1 LRWINL
7 SRYGRVVKCE
17 RPESA
22 QAQRQTHRSR
32 GSANHPL
39 RPFVSQ
45 KARHPT
51 SQLAISCLD
60 VRARSGQRWATN
72 REACRRSG
80 VVGCDITG
88 PPPNRCSRPKQLV
101 CCARDGRLWARGS
114 QASRMRD
121 QTALNAHCVHE
132 AVGSIRLSICS
143 GLSGALLAPEPSEA
157 FEWESGGSLR
167 GIGHDRRLA
176 EP

>member
-1 LRWINL
+1 MPFWVKDIKVGFSNVNAKAEGIE
-7 SRYGRVVKCE
+7 GR
-17 RPESA
+17 SA
-22 QAQRQTHRSR
+22 PLFWQRLVNAGNPGCRGGPQVISR
-32 GSANHPL
+32 G
-39 RPFVSQ
+39 RD
-45 KARHPT
+45 
-51 SQLAISCLD
+51 D